1 MEIAGLCSAAM
12 LLTVAAVFIG
22 QGGMTKVNHLLA
34 VAHILPESQTACV
47 FPCNNG
53 AYDMEALT
61 PMQGGV
67 AVSTVQPGTTVYWQ
81 YIASTYGANTF
92 NLECAGSQSGLSN
105 ACSVALGAGN
115 VWGSCTNPYYTGGT
129 TCLSWTYTY
138 DKFGNMTASC
148 NQYDTPVY
156 HPAANCGNADAYI
169 QGDTC
174 YGASGGIYPNY
185 SCPGY
190 HGNPYGTMPITA
202 PSTPGTYTYYFC
214 SYYLLHANSYN
225 RNLTPLS
232 CLGTN
237 LTVAAPPTPTTLTS
251 LTASPAT
258 VTAGTASTLSW
269 QGVKGTNF
277 SSCELADD
285 YSHAWW
291 YSALPGSDSSGPMTA
306 GAHNFYMQCYDTTGA
321 ATGWQRTTV
330 TAVPPASCSNG
341 LNASYSPSCTC
352 PASQVQSGSSC
363 TTPSDICT
371 DIPGNQTSVPSSCTG
386 PVPAPVGSCI
396 PGGDSWSGSACVP
409 TCSNGLNASYSPS
422 CTCPASQV
430 QSGSSCTTPSDICT
444 DIPGNQ
450 TSVPSSCTGPVP
462 APVGSCIPGGDSWS
476 GSACVPTCSNG
487 LNASYSPSC
496 TCPAHQ
502 YQPLGASTCVALP
515 ICANGLSEAYSP
527 SCTCPSGQVQVAGGS
542 TCVLQ
547 GVINSFTANPS
558 RVLKG
563 NTAAISWSTSNM
575 SSCTLSSLVSTGTSN
590 LSSLLSSSITPT
602 VNSKTIFTLTCTDA
616 SGASYSA
623 SATVNLIPQTIE
635 Q

>member
-225 RNLTPLS
+225 GNLTPLS

-237 LTVAAPPTPTTLTS
+237 LTVAAACPVNGS
-251 LTASPAT
+251 FGSPWN
-258 VTAGTASTLSW
+258 SNSYLI
-269 QGVKGTNF
+269 
-277 SSCELADD
+277 
-285 YSHAWW
+285 YS
-291 YSALPGSDSSGPMTA
+291 GG
-306 GAHNFYMQCYDTTGA
+306 
-321 ATGWQRTTV
+321 
-330 TAVPPASCSNG
+330 
-341 LNASYSPSCTC
+341 
-352 PASQVQSGSSC
+352 
-363 TTPSDICT
+363 
-371 DIPGNQTSVPSSCTG
+371 
-386 PVPAPVGSCI
+386 VGSISNWYGRYCVTNY
-396 PGGDSWSGSACVP
+396 SGSAIFIP
-409 TCSNGLNASYSPS
+409 MATPGEWNDFAAQA
-422 CTCPASQV
+422 PAI
-430 QSGSSCTTPSDICT
+430 G
-444 DIPGNQ
+444 
-450 TSVPSSCTGPVP
+450 
-462 APVGSCIPGGDSWS
+462 VGIVG
-476 GSACVPTCSNG
+476 
-487 LNASYSPSC
+487 Y
-496 TCPAHQ
+496 
-502 YQPLGASTCVALP
+502 
-515 ICANGLSEAYSP
+515 
-527 SCTCPSGQVQVAGGS
+527 
-542 TCVLQ
+542 
-547 GVINSFTANPS
+547 
-558 RVLKG
+558 
-563 NTAAISWSTSNM
+563 
-575 SSCTLSSLVSTGTSN
+575 
-590 LSSLLSSSITPT
+590 
-602 VNSKTIFTLTCTDA
+602 
-616 SGASYSA
+616 
-623 SATVNLIPQTIE
+623 
-635 Q
+635 

>member
-422 CTCPASQV
+422 CTCPA
-430 QSGSSCTTPSDICT
+430 
-444 DIPGNQ
+444 
-450 TSVPSSCTGPVP
+450 
-462 APVGSCIPGGDSWS
+462 
-476 GSACVPTCSNG
+476 
-487 LNASYSPSC
+487 
-496 TCPAHQ
+496 HQ